1 MLGFRFARTVS
12 NMIVYRAGDS
22 VKDSAGNHFVIE
34 FEEDVVAIEV
44 ARNNRFVI
52 VDRAAYGAMDRAAKG
67 LANLYLTLPR
77 PAYAAVFELV
87 LHTIGCEPIDLARAV
102 MRERRV

>member
-1 MLGFRFARTVS
+1 
-12 NMIVYRAGDS
+12 MIVYRAGDR
-22 VKDSAGNHFVIE
+22 VKDIAGNHFIIE

-44 ARNNRFVI
+44 ARKHRFVI
-52 VDRAAYGAMDRAAKG
+52 VDRAAYGALDRAARG
-67 LANLYLTLPR
+67 LAHLYLTLPH
-77 PAYAAVFELV
+77 PAYAAVFALI